1 MVLGG
6 RLKYAGD
13 VMCTDE
19 SGRRGRLGGLGGFG
33 GLGMAGNG
41 GKGGDGWKW
50 GTVWCVRRVVEFSFD
65 IKEEVA
71 GGMDDATVAR
81 KLEDLVR
88 ALKTHSSVFPGDAA
102 NAHSEDKRVREN
114 YAERCLFLKLV
125 NECHDLMWGV
135 SRNGMS
141 VRCQRPWGETVK
153 MLQDEMEGKLLQA
166 CLLACSNLWYCDD
179 IHKIRQLVYD
189 ILKGQE
195 EAEAKKEAAQ
205 AAAAAQVTAKA
216 RASREVE
223 AFGTLTTV
231 TEKPPAVQVLEE
243 DRKEALRKAV
253 RDMRMNLFTLQ
264 ADAKDFDKDSLSFI
278 NTVFFYQESCCD
290 TENKTW
296 VWNASAWEQASLYLR
311 SLVNGWTRESK
322 LHDRDRDHWFYRLKK
337 EGEKCQGDMK
347 RYKQICE
354 NGWTERAM
362 RSLHLRCKLDAL
374 KELE

>member
-1 MVLGG
+1 MSGAARASAAGG
-6 RLKYAGD
+6 VGA
-13 VMCTDE
+13 
-19 SGRRGRLGGLGGFG
+19 
-33 GLGMAGNG
+33 
-41 GKGGDGWKW
+41 
-50 GTVWCVRRVVEFSFD
+50 VRVSRVVEFSFD
-65 IKEEVA
+65 IKGEVA
-71 GGMDDATVAR
+71 GGMARNGDDATVAR
-81 KLEDLVR
+81 KLQDLVR
-88 ALKTHSSVFPGDAA
+88 ELTKTHSSIFPGDAA
-102 NAHSEDKRVREN
+102 NAHSEDERVRKN

-125 NECHDLMWGV
+125 NQCHDLMWGV

-141 VRCQRPWGETVK
+141 VRCQRPWGETVN
-153 MLQDEMEGKLLQA
+153 MLKDEMQEKLREA
-166 CLLACSNLWYCDD
+166 CYLSCSTLWYCED
-179 IHKIRQLVYD
+179 IHNIRQLVYD

-195 EAEAKKEAAQ
+195 EAEAKKKASE
-205 AAAAAQVTAKA
+205 AAAAAQVNAKV

-231 TEKPPAVQVLEE
+231 TTVAVVAGKEALEKPPAVEVLKEE
-243 DRKEALRKAV
+243 RKEALRKVV

-264 ADAKDFDKDSLSFI
+264 ATATIFDKDSLYFI

-296 VWNASAWEQASLYLR
+296 VWNASAWDQASLYLR
-311 SLVNGWTRESK
+311 SCVNGWTRESK

-374 KELE
+374 KELA